1 MMMKSS
7 RHEKD
12 KNIECNIIRHVKNIF
27 RLKNKTDDTTI
38 KYRRNVMR
46 LKEVDDTIVKDIR
59 NLFGLKRQMKQLKIE

>member
-1 MMMKSS
+1 MKSS
-7 RHEKD
+7 RHAKD

-59 NLFGLKRQMKQLKIE
+59 NLFGLKRKMKQLKIE

>member
-12 KNIECNIIRHVKNIF
+12 KHIECNIIRHVKNIF

-59 NLFGLKRQMKQLKIE
+59 NLFGLKRKMKQLKIE